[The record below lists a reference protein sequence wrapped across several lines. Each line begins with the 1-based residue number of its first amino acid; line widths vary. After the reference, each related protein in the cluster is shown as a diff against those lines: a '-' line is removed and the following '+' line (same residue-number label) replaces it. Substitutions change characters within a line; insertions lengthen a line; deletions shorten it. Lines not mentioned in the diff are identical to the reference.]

1 MPKRNTLPSIPDYMG
16 IGTNPEKLTVQ
27 KSNPLLTLSETS
39 ITLPELKIL
48 DVYLSRIN
56 SHEPEKRY
64 VQLEKGELEK
74 ILGVTRILQK
84 DLDERINNL
93 FQVVTIKD
101 DTKRNGFT
109 KISLFEKV
117 TCEQD
122 ENGLWQI
129 DLMCTQSAMEY
140 IFNIENLGYLKYR
153 LRNIVNFT
161 SRRSYFLYLYL
172 EDNIYRKTFEV
183 DLNELKQ
190 ILDCTAVTYLEFKEF
205 NKQILKK
212 AQKEILKNTDL
223 SFTYSTIR
231 KNRKVAII
239 VFEVERVKRPEEI
252 FTEKKSVPEQL
263 PEKQQ
268 EFIPSITEQIKPE
281 LKQEVSITGN
291 IQKRTMETDFTSEQ
305 IEDLCDML
313 ESKLDNDD
321 PVHIRKVL
329 QGLYAN
335 MKLSA
340 KSKINDRMAYLKT
353 IIKNLETEPSKEKS
367 NQEYKSD
374 TDKYNFV
381 INNI

>member
-64 VQLEKGELEK
+64 VRLEKGELEK
-74 ILGVTRILQK
+74 ILDMTRILQK

-190 ILDCTAVTYLEFKEF
+190 ILDCTAVSYLKFKEF
-205 NKQILKK
+205 NDKILKK

-223 SFTYSTIR
+223 SFTYSTIKCGR
-231 KNRKVAII
+231 RVVAIK
-239 VFEVERVKRPEEI
+239 FEVERIKRPEEI
-252 FTEKKSVPEQL
+252 FTEKKSVLEQL

-268 EFIPSITEQIKPE
+268 EFIPLVAEQSEP
-281 LKQEVSITGN
+281 KQETLTTGN

-367 NQEYKSD
+367 TQEYKSD